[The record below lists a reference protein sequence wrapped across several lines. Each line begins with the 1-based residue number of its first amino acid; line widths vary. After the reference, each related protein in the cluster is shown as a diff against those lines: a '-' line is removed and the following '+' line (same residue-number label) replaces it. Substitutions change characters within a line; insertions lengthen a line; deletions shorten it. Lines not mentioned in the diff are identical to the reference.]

1 MVARAQNR
9 AWPAAKTYLEEWYCR
24 VRQQLLPQSS
34 EQQMLPMLQKKG
46 CFISHLETS
55 DYLTYRK
62 EAQGL
67 TLAYAGVVV

>member
-46 CFISHLETS
+46 CFIRAKHEDLETS

-62 EAQGL
+62 EAQGS
-67 TLAYAGVVV
+67 TLA